1 MSYGGKEN
9 KMTRGR
15 EKKSKVLI
23 VDDTAVTLRNIKNI
37 LDRKYEVFLATSG
50 QQALKFIPEKE
61 PDVVLLDHKMPGMS
75 GADVL
80 ETMRADE
87 NMKDIPVIFLTGAD
101 DRKTIYSI
109 LNLKPAGY
117 LLKPVDEAKLLE
129 TIQEVL
135 SSLEDK

>member
-1 MSYGGKEN
+1 MA
-9 KMTRGR
+9 RGR
-15 EKKSKVLI
+15 DKKPKILI

-61 PDVVLLDHKMPGMS
+61 PHLVLLDHKMPGMS
-75 GADVL
+75 GADVF
-80 ETMRADE
+80 EAMQADE
-87 NMKDIPVIFLTGAD
+87 YMKDIPVIFLTGAD

-117 LLKPVDEAKLLE
+117 LLKPVDEEKLLE
-129 TIQEVL
+129 TIQQVL
-135 SSLEDK
+135 SSVHTDIS